1 MIKVKDN
8 NIVLPG
14 DLETLSTEITLLM
27 ASHYHALTKYWGEE
41 KADQWFAT
49 MGRIA
54 VDPKT
59 LEGVGSY
66 EEHVIPVPKK

>member
-1 MIKVKDN
+1 MF
-8 NIVLPG
+8 G
-14 DLETLSTEITLLM
+14 ELEELSAEITLLM